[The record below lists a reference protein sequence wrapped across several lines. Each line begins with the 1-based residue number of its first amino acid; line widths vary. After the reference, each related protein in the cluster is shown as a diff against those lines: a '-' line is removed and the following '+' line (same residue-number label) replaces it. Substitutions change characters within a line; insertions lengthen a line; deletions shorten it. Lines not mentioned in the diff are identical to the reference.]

1 MEGKTMQ
8 ENAMMQRATDSVV
21 LGIFSMMLS
30 CAVFLLKR
38 RPKPAMAIVRRT
50 EVQSQPQGV

>member
-1 MEGKTMQ
+1 
-8 ENAMMQRATDSVV
+8 MQRATDSVV